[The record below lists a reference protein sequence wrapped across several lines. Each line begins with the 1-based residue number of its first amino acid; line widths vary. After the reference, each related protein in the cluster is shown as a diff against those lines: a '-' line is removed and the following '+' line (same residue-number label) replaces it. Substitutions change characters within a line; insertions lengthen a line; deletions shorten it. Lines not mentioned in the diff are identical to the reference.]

1 MHSGLCTWF
10 TQYTCAGVDCGFVC
24 QTVPMY
30 VSVTVPSMYTQVCKC
45 DHAHYIHPQ
54 VCKCDCA

>member
-1 MHSGLCTWF
+1 MHMV
-10 TQYTCAGVDCGFVC
+10 YTCAGVDCGFVC